1 MKTLFFLTCIATTI
15 QLSFAQKQKLGN
27 GLYAQFN
34 TSKGII
40 ICSLEFEKTPM
51 TVANFVGLAEGK
63 FVHAD
68 KKFDKPFYNG
78 LKFHRVIK
86 DFMIQGGDPLG
97 TGSGDPGYKFYDEI
111 VADLVHS
118 GPGIL
123 SMANSG
129 PNTNG
134 SQFFI
139 THKETP
145 WLNGKHTVFGHVV
158 QGQNVVDLI
167 AQNDTILSLQIL
179 RFGDAAKKFNAT
191 KVFAE
196 KYAAAKALDDVLNA
210 EKIRL
215 EAIAAIE
222 YKKIEAMS
230 QEQYV
235 TYMYNE
241 VLKKDTNAQLSPSG
255 LVYVIENMGLGD
267 KPVLGSKM
275 GLHYK
280 GTIRSD
286 GKKFDSSYDRNAP
299 LEFNYLVQKMI
310 PGFEEGIGMLGKGG
324 KATLIIPYFQAYGK
338 EGRPGAIP
346 PYADLV
352 FEIEILQ
359 VDPPNSVPDTK
370 EHIHTEG
377 DGHKH

>member
-158 QGQNVVDLI
+158 QGQEIVDLI

-359 VDPPNSVPDTK
+359 VDPANSTPQQD
-370 EHIHTEG
+370 HIHTEG